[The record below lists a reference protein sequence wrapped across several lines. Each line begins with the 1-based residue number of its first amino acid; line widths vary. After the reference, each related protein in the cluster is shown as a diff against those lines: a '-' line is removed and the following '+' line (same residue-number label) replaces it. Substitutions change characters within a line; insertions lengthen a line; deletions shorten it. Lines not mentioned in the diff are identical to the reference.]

1 MSTRSVSTGSTSTGS
16 MSTGSMSTGS
26 GTPGSPVRSDRTPL
40 SIERIV
46 ATAIEM
52 ADRGGVD
59 DLSMRRLA
67 DELGFKVMSLYNHVA
82 NKDELL
88 ELMVDRILGAVEF
101 VDPDHVDDLDWK
113 SAITDL
119 AVAEHRLILAHP
131 WVASVMNTVF
141 PRTGRWRLAEEL
153 LRLLTVGGFTD
164 HLRDLGY
171 HAITLHVGGFTQQQI
186 GYQFTPEREAEML
199 ARFHRDVTEDVY
211 PLMVDHVR
219 YHEVMDTI
227 PGERP
232 DEFRFV
238 LDLILE
244 GLERRRDGR

>member
-1 MSTRSVSTGSTSTGS
+1 MST
-16 MSTGSMSTGS
+16 
-26 GTPGSPVRSDRTPL
+26 
-40 SIERIV
+40 
-46 ATAIEM
+46 AIDL

-101 VDPDHVDDLDWK
+101 VDTGEGVIEDDGAAANDAASASETDSASETGAADWRT
-113 SAITDL
+113 AIIHL

-153 LRLLTVGGFTD
+153 LRLLTLGGFTG

-186 GYQFTPEREAEML
+186 GYQFTPEREAEMY

-244 GLERRRDGR
+244 GLERRRDDP

>member
-1 MSTRSVSTGSTSTGS
+1 
-16 MSTGSMSTGS
+16 
-26 GTPGSPVRSDRTPL
+26 
-40 SIERIV
+40 
-46 ATAIEM
+46 
-52 ADRGGVD
+52 
-59 DLSMRRLA
+59 
-67 DELGFKVMSLYNHVA
+67 
-82 NKDELL
+82 
-88 ELMVDRILGAVEF
+88 MVDRILGAVEF
-101 VDPDHVDDLDWK
+101 VETGDGDDDGAPDDGTTTDTDTDSDVADWRA
-113 SAITDL
+113 AITHL

-153 LRLLTVGGFTD
+153 LRLLTLGGFTG

-186 GYQFTPEREAEML
+186 GYQFTPEREAEMY

-244 GLERRRDGR
+244 GLERRRDDP